1 MLNVPL
7 LAVARAVGLLETT
20 KTRRVVVETSV
31 KNIFCSV
38 SFLQQTTNPEWGR
51 ERGGGRR
58 APENEEDK

>member
-1 MLNVPL
+1 
-7 LAVARAVGLLETT
+7 LAVARAVGLLKTT

-51 ERGGGRR
+51 GGGARR